1 MHLEPLTV
9 QLLARRLHTFCF
21 GHAHS
26 SNDLH
31 LGVIERVGRGFG
43 SSELERMRQAAV
55 DAAVALETRDLDSYG
70 AALSTNHECIRRL
83 DPRLVSAEAD
93 SVVQLAQ
100 RYGARGWKVNGAG
113 GDGGSMV
120 VLGPDDDAADA
131 ALVEALRAV
140 PGGRL
145 ITGAIDEVGVQL
157 HQVAG

>member
-1 MHLEPLTV
+1 
-9 QLLARRLHTFCF
+9 
-21 GHAHS
+21 
-26 SNDLH
+26 
-31 LGVIERVGRGFG
+31 
-43 SSELERMRQAAV
+43 
-55 DAAVALETRDLDSYG
+55 
-70 AALSTNHECIRRL
+70 
-83 DPRLVSAEAD
+83 
-93 SVVQLAQ
+93 VVQLAQ